1 MSRKAGN
8 FTRDCY
14 NLQRYRDTIKNDLTG
29 SSSEDSGTTTTTSE
43 ISTTD
48 TEGVSDTRQVVI
60 PPPGQID
67 DRIKKKQQE
76 TLAKNKLVA
85 VELVKRAASKDG
97 LANLWAFYDSE
108 KDSNGAIAVKN
119 EADRDLYYMFIDT
132 CVVNMI
138 SKRDW
143 KKHHNSKNLSKYV
156 TVSDE
161 AFAML
166 VLENIATT
174 LLEKEGVLNEQ
185 GIAGGGVPVMM
196 KGMSQTTKYT
206 KGGSKDESGK
216 LRGWRSKGI
225 ERYNTLC
232 ENVIVRRALVEVKE
246 QLEIDLRKRYQ
257 REKREE
263 EKDEDEF
270 EVELQQGGRTEKKK
284 RKYVQ
289 GYDMSMQKMP
299 KLEQKDLVIPD
310 DYSKFQFDLTKS
322 VAL

>member
-14 NLQRYRDTIKNDLTG
+14 NLQRYRDTIKNVRTG
-29 SSSEDSGTTTTTSE
+29 SLSEDSGTTTTTSE
-43 ISTTD
+43 ISSTD
-48 TEGVSDTRQVVI
+48 TEGGSDTRQVVI
-60 PPPGQID
+60 PPSGQID

-85 VELVKRAASKDG
+85 KELVKRAASKNG
-97 LANLWAFYDSE
+97 LTNLWAFYDGE
-108 KDSNGAIAVKN
+108 KDNNGKIAVKS

-143 KKHHNSKNLSKYV
+143 KKHHNSKNLSKYI
-156 TVSDE
+156 TVSEE

-174 LLEKEGVLNEQ
+174 LLEKEGVLDEQ

-206 KGGSKDESGK
+206 KGAKDQSGK
-216 LRGWRSKGI
+216 MRGWRRKGI
-225 ERYNTLC
+225 ERYNELC
-232 ENVIVRRALVEVKE
+232 ENVIVRRGIVEIKD
-246 QLEIDLRKRYQ
+246 QLEIDLKKRYQ

-263 EKDEDEF
+263 EKVEDKL
-270 EVELQQGGRTEKKK
+270 EVELQQGGKTEKKK
-284 RKYVQ
+284 SLRRA
-289 GYDMSMQKMP
+289 
-299 KLEQKDLVIPD
+299 L
-310 DYSKFQFDLTKS
+310 S
-322 VAL
+322 VK